1 MHHATFVLSTGRCGT
16 QWLAATLAEAYPGRI
31 TVAHEPLHARYQPR
45 QALRG
50 AGDASPQAQ
59 PPEVVLRHA
68 DAIEAGLLTRPYIEC
83 GHPCWSTLPWLADRF
98 RGRVRIV
105 HLLRHPVPTSYSWL
119 THQAYQPPLLPHL
132 AEKVLLS
139 PFDEGVRFG
148 EYRERWPQL
157 TPFEKCLYYW
167 AEVNAFALDLQSRL
181 DLPWLRLR
189 FEDLFQ
195 AEGADQLLT
204 FLGLPPSDHMFG
216 RRQDRVDA
224 YRWHVPALAGGEALS
239 EHPRVIELAAQFGY
253 ALDAIDEAAL
263 ARRYLIPGDP
273 QLG

>member
-16 QWLAATLAEAYPGRI
+16 QWLAATLAEAYPDRI
-31 TVAHEPLHARYQPR
+31 TVAHEPLHARYHSR
-45 QALRG
+45 EALRG
-50 AGDASPQAQ
+50 AGDARPQAQ

-83 GHPCWSTLPWLADRF
+83 GHPCWSTIPWLAERF
-98 RGRVRIV
+98 HGRVRIV

-148 EYRERWPQL
+148 EYRELWPKL
-157 TPFEKCLYYW
+157 TPLEKCLYYW

-189 FEDLFQ
+189 FENLFQ
-195 AEGADQLLT
+195 AQGLGQLLG
-204 FLGLPPSDHMFG
+204 FLDLPPSDRMLG
-216 RRQDRVDA
+216 RRKDRVDA
-224 YRWHVPALAGGEALS
+224 YQWQVAAPAAGQTLH

-253 ALDAIDEAAL
+253 ALDAVNEAAL